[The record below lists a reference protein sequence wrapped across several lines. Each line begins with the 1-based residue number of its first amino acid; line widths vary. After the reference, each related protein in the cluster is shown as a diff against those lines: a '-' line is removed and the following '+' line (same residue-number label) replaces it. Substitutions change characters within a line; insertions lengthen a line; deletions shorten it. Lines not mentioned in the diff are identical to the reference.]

1 MEDDVVSEGCGWL
14 VLDHPADV
22 MIEITGD
29 TFLDLCRNAARGLNH
44 FLGEIVSEQ
53 PAQTER
59 LKIEGDTLEEQL
71 VNLLR
76 ELLFHF
82 VRTSTLVTNL
92 SLSNHDDKMLMFEA
106 FFQPAQVGPNSLEVK
121 GITYHGLSVEKN
133 SQGYV
138 ARLVF
143 DV

>member
-1 MEDDVVSEGCGWL
+1 MEHDMRSGSCGWL

-22 MIEITGD
+22 MIEVTGE

-44 FLGEIVSEQ
+44 FLGEIVPEE
-53 PAQTER
+53 PAQSER

-82 VRTSTLVTNL
+82 VRTSTLITNL
-92 SLSNHDDKMLMFEA
+92 ALIYHDDKVLLFDA
-106 FFQPAQVGPNSLEVK
+106 FFEPAKVGPNSLEVK

>member
-1 MEDDVVSEGCGWL
+1 MANKC
-14 VLDHPADV
+14 P
-22 MIEITGD
+22 
-29 TFLDLCRNAARGLNH
+29 
-44 FLGEIVSEQ
+44 
-53 PAQTER
+53 ER
-59 LKIEGDTLEEQL
+59 LKIEGDTREEQL

-82 VRTSTLVTNL
+82 IRTSTLATNL
-92 SLSNHDDKMLMFEA
+92 CLSNHDDKMLMFEA